1 LQRPQ
6 VAEPLV
12 AENNAMPNAT
22 PIESVQLVQLGE
34 LPALRIHNKHAHA
47 LIALQGAQLLEFTP
61 HGAQPVIWLSEQA
74 EFRRG
79 QSIRGGIPVCWPWF
93 GDLARNPA
101 AVRAGVRQT
110 DAPAHGLVRAQ
121 DWLLESVAERP
132 EHTRIVLRHPC
143 ASIPDW
149 SHTAELTLTITIGAT
164 LRLQLQTRNTGATPL
179 TLSQALHTYFAV
191 SAVEQVEIRGL
202 DGVPYIDTLED
213 WQQFQQR
220 GAVRANGEV
229 DRIYR
234 QVPAHVQLYDA
245 GWQRTLHLRMRNS
258 ASAVVWNPHI
268 AKARRLSQ
276 FAPDAWQRML
286 CIETANV
293 LDDSV
298 TLAADAEQTLEV
310 EIESEA

>member
-1 LQRPQ
+1 MQ
-6 VAEPLV
+6 
-12 AENNAMPNAT
+12 NTT

-34 LPALRIHNKHAHA
+34 LPALRIHNKQADA

-93 GDLARNPA
+93 GDLTRNPA
-101 AVRAGVRQT
+101 AVRAGVRQA
-110 DAPAHGLVRAQ
+110 DAPVHGWVRAQ
-121 DWLLESVAERP
+121 DWLLQSVSEQP
-132 EHTRIVLRHPC
+132 EETRIVLRHPGI
-143 ASIPDW
+143 STEDW
-149 SHTAELTLTITIGAT
+149 AHTAELSLTIAIGAT
-164 LRLQLQTRNTGATPL
+164 LRLQLHTRNTGATPL
-179 TLSQALHTYFAV
+179 ALSQALHTYFAV
-191 SAVEQVEIRGL
+191 SGIEQVEIRGL
-202 DGVPYIDTLED
+202 EGTPYIDTLQD
-213 WQQFQQR
+213 WRQLQQQ
-220 GAVRANGEV
+220 GPVRAQGEV

-234 QVPAHVQLYDA
+234 QVPAHVQLHDA

-268 AKARRLSQ
+268 AKAQRLSQ
-276 FAPDAWQRML
+276 FAADAWRRML

-298 TLAADAEQTLEV
+298 DLAAGAAQVL
-310 EIESEA
+310 EIEIAMESAA